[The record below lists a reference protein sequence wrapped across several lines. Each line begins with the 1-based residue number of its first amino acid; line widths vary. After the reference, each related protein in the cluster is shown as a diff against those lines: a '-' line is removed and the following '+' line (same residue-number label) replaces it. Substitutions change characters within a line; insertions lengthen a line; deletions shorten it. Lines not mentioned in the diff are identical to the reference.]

1 MVNSRVET
9 PTIAAAPAPIAAPTG
24 PRERRLRF
32 GHLALAVALVVVG
45 ALGTVALVTAA
56 SATGE
61 YLALRRD
68 VDFGARLTADDLTVV
83 RINAAPGLKPVAAR
97 DLERVVGL
105 YAAVP
110 LSEGTLLTAAQLT
123 NQPIPGPGQ
132 QVLGIT
138 LSGDRLPA
146 TRPEPGDRVL
156 LVATPAQGAAAGEDS
171 QAPPRTWAATVVT
184 VVGSGTG
191 GILGRGGVETVTL
204 DVSVAAADGPT
215 VATLAAADRLVV
227 VLVGE

>member
-1 MVNSRVET
+1 MVSGRVQT
-9 PTIAAAPAPIAAPTG
+9 PTVAAPPAPIPAPTG

-83 RINAAPGLKPVAAR
+83 RINAAPGLKPVAAS

-123 NQPIPGPGQ
+123 NQPLPGPGQ

-156 LVATPAQGAAAGEDS
+156 LVATPAQGAAAGED
-171 QAPPRTWAATVVT
+171 QAPPRTWAATVVK
-184 VVGSGTG
+184 VVGSGSG
-191 GILGRGGVETVTL
+191 GFLGRGGLETVTL
-204 DVSVAAADGPT
+204 DVSVPAADGPT
-215 VATLAAADRLVV
+215 VATLAATDRLVV
-227 VLVGE
+227 VLSGE